1 MGIARNLK
9 DEIEEMNNSPYLRLL
24 GIKVVELAEGYAR
37 LVVVIEERMNSRFG
51 ALHGGV
57 LSALADSAVAIAL
70 FTMIQPGKKAVT
82 VELNINYFRPVKGKQ
97 VVAEAKIVHKGHAIA
112 VGDVD
117 VEDEDGS
124 LVAKSRATYMI
135 VT

>member
-1 MGIARNLK
+1 MSITRNLK
-9 DEIEEMNNSPYLRLL
+9 DEIEEMNNSPYLQLL

-37 LVVVIEERMNSRFG
+37 LVIAVEERMNSRFG

-97 VVAEAKIVHKGHAIA
+97 VVAEANIVHKGNAIA
-112 VGDVD
+112 VGDVSI
-117 VEDEDGS
+117 EDEGGS